1 MLTCV
6 NLLLGYQSH
15 SCNVLCIMYCI
26 VLPMYVLCYYDH
38 VTCLGQCMGSGGDQH
53 RDNWLLTP
61 RPQFRVEMSLKLS
74 KTVVAAVVGV
84 VAGVGG
90 CRKWLLCCCWV
101 TICQLSRLVITA
113 PPLTADRG
121 HCSLPPTFLYR
132 STGLQD
138 GFCHLRS

>member
-1 MLTCV
+1 MCYVLYYHCPCM
-6 NLLLGYQSH
+6 Y
-15 SCNVLCIMYCI
+15 CVLCYCDRT
-26 VLPMYVLCYYDH
+26 LYYDH
-38 VTCLGQCMGSGGDQH
+38 VTCLGQCMGSRGDQH
-53 RDNWLLTP
+53 RDNCPLCLLAT

-121 HCSLPPTFLYR
+121 HCSLPATFLYR